1 MIWAAHG
8 QPQKNRIMKP
18 DATKAKLTAIT
29 IDASIRLNTATEAE
43 HERKVAI
50 YDLLEDNHFV
60 LKGGLSG
67 PYKLILSNAQDR
79 LVFDVRSQAD
89 APLMAYGLSLTPFRR
104 VLKDY
109 VMICESYNE
118 AVRNSSPAQIETID
132 MARRG
137 IHNEASEILMERLA
151 GKITMDLATARR
163 LFTLVA
169 ALLWQ
174 GTT

>member
-1 MIWAAHG
+1 MISAAHG
-8 QPQKNRIMKP
+8 PQNPNRTMKP
-18 DATKAKLTAIT
+18 DNRLTAVA
-29 IDASIRLNTATEAE
+29 IDDSIRLNSAAEAQ
-43 HERKVAI
+43 HERKSAI
-50 YDLLEDNHFV
+50 YDLLEDNRFA
-60 LKGGLSG
+60 LKNGPQG
-67 PYKLILSNAQDR
+67 PYKLTLSNAQDR
-79 LVFDVRSQAD
+79 LVFDVRTETD

-118 AVRNSSPAQIETID
+118 AVRNSTPAQIETID

-137 IHNEASEILMERLA
+137 IHNEASEILMERLS

-174 GTT
+174 GS

>member
-1 MIWAAHG
+1 
-8 QPQKNRIMKP
+8 MKP
-18 DATKAKLTAIT
+18 DNRLVAVAI
-29 IDASIRLNTATEAE
+29 DESIRLSATPEAE
-43 HERKVAI
+43 HERKSAI
-50 YDLLEDNHFV
+50 YDLLEDNSFA
-60 LKGGLSG
+60 LKNGPQG
-67 PYKLILSNAQDR
+67 PYKLTLSHAQER
-79 LVFDVRSQAD
+79 LIFDIRSEAD
-89 APLMAYGLSLTPFRR
+89 KPLTAYGLSLTPFRR
-104 VLKDY
+104 VIKDY

-118 AVRNSSPAQIETID
+118 AVRNSTPAQIETID

-174 GTT
+174 GH

>member
-1 MIWAAHG
+1 
-8 QPQKNRIMKP
+8 MKP
-18 DATKAKLTAIT
+18 ESRARDRLTAVA
-29 IDASIRLNTATEAE
+29 IDASIRLSVTSEAE
-43 HERKVAI
+43 HERKSAI
-50 YDLLEDNHFV
+50 YDLLEDNRFA
-60 LKGGLSG
+60 LKNGPTG
-67 PYKLILSNAQDR
+67 PYKLTLSHAQER
-79 LVFDVRSQAD
+79 LVFDIRSEAD
-89 APLMAYGLSLTPFRR
+89 APLTAYGLSLTPFRR

-118 AVRNSSPAQIETID
+118 AVRNSSPTQIETID

-151 GKITMDLATARR
+151 GKIIMDLATARR

-174 GTT
+174 GP

>member
-1 MIWAAHG
+1 
-8 QPQKNRIMKP
+8 MKP
-18 DATKAKLTAIT
+18 DNRLVAVAI
-29 IDASIRLNTATEAE
+29 DESIRLSATPEAE
-43 HERKVAI
+43 HERKSAI
-50 YDLLEDNHFV
+50 YDLLEDNRFD
-60 LKGGLSG
+60 LKSGAAG
-67 PYKLILSNAQDR
+67 PYKLNLSHAQDR
-79 LVFDVRSQAD
+79 LIFDVRSQAD
-89 APLMAYGLSLTPFRR
+89 VPLIAYGLSLTPFRR

-118 AVRNSSPAQIETID
+118 AVRNSTPAQIETID

-174 GTT
+174 GQ

>member
-1 MIWAAHG
+1 
-8 QPQKNRIMKP
+8 MKP
-18 DATKAKLTAIT
+18 DNRLVAVAI
-29 IDASIRLNTATEAE
+29 DDSIRLSATPEAD
-43 HERKVAI
+43 HERKSAI
-50 YDLLEDNHFV
+50 YDVLEDNRFE
-60 LKGGLSG
+60 LKNGAAG
-67 PYKLILSNAQDR
+67 PYKLTLSHAQER
-79 LVFDVRSQAD
+79 LIFDVRSEAD
-89 APLMAYGLSLTPFRR
+89 TPLMAYGLSLTPFRR

-151 GKITMDLATARR
+151 GKITIDLATARR

-174 GTT
+174 GL

>member
-1 MIWAAHG
+1 
-8 QPQKNRIMKP
+8 MKP
-18 DATKAKLTAIT
+18 DNRLSAVAI
-29 IDASIRLNTATEAE
+29 DESIRLSATSEAE
-43 HERKVAI
+43 HERKAAI
-50 YDLLEDNHFV
+50 YDLLEDNRFA
-60 LKGGLSG
+60 LKNGPQG
-67 PYKLILSNAQDR
+67 PYKLTLSHAQER
-79 LVFDVRSQAD
+79 LIFSVRSEAEK
-89 APLMAYGLSLTPFRR
+89 PLMAYGLSLTPFRR

-118 AVRNSSPAQIETID
+118 AVRNSTPAQIETID

-137 IHNEASEILMERLA
+137 IHNEASEILLERLS

-174 GTT
+174 GP

>member
-1 MIWAAHG
+1 
-8 QPQKNRIMKP
+8 MKP
-18 DATKAKLTAIT
+18 DNRLTSVA
-29 IDASIRLNTATEAE
+29 IDASIRLSATPEAE
-43 HERKVAI
+43 HERKSAI
-50 YDLLEDNHFV
+50 YDLLEDNSFA
-60 LKGGLSG
+60 LKNGPVG
-67 PYKLILSNAQDR
+67 PYKLTLSHAQER
-79 LVFDVRSQAD
+79 LIFDIRSEAD
-89 APLMAYGLSLTPFRR
+89 NPLTAYGLSLTPFRR

-118 AVRNSSPAQIETID
+118 AVRNSTPTQIETID

-151 GKITMDLATARR
+151 GKITLDLATARR

-174 GTT
+174 GQ

>member
-1 MIWAAHG
+1 
-8 QPQKNRIMKP
+8 MKP
-18 DATKAKLTAIT
+18 DTTAARLTAVD
-29 IDASIRLNTATEAE
+29 IDVSIRLNTTLEAA
-43 HERKVAI
+43 HERKSAI
-50 YDLLEDNHFV
+50 YDLLEDNLFA
-60 LKGGLSG
+60 LKSGPIG
-67 PYKLILSNAQDR
+67 PYKLMLSHAQDR
-79 LVFDVRSQAD
+79 LVFDVRSQTD

-174 GTT
+174 GQ

>member
-1 MIWAAHG
+1 
-8 QPQKNRIMKP
+8 MKP
-18 DATKAKLTAIT
+18 DNRLTSVAI
-29 IDASIRLNTATEAE
+29 DDSIRLSATPEAE
-43 HERKVAI
+43 HERKSAI
-50 YDLLEDNHFV
+50 YDLLEDNSFA
-60 LKGGLSG
+60 LKSGPAG
-67 PYKLILSNAQDR
+67 PYKLTLSHAQER
-79 LVFDVRSQAD
+79 LIFDIRSEAEK
-89 APLMAYGLSLTPFRR
+89 PLMAYGLSLTPFRR

-109 VMICESYNE
+109 AMICESYNE
-118 AVRNSSPAQIETID
+118 AVRNSTPTQIETID

-174 GTT
+174 GH